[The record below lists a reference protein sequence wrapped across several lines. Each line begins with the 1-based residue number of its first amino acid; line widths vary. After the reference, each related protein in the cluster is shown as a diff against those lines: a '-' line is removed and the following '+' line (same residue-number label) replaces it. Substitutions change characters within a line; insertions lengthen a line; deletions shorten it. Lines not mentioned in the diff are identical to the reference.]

1 MQIDALRRID
11 RYAGIP
17 LCWASSLMRRLY
29 LAIRGE
35 RLAPKPQKVLI
46 IKLSEMGSTVLAY
59 PALAELK
66 RRGPDVQLY
75 FLVFR
80 KNAAIMEVL
89 KLAAAENIITVDYR
103 TPWALLSSG
112 LRAMLRL
119 FRERFD
125 TAIDMDLFSRLTA
138 LISFFVCR
146 GNRVGFHRYN
156 DEGLYRGDLLTH
168 RAIYSP
174 HIHTSAAFTAM
185 VRSLFEKANDEP
197 YYRGSVDSGDLELPV
212 YQPEAIEMESVRQK
226 LVSAG
231 IKPEHDT
238 ILLINPNSSDIFP
251 LRKWPL
257 NYYAQL
263 CRRLLAKLPESVLVI
278 TGVSSEREGAKD
290 LLEQVDCSRC
300 SDFTGKTSF
309 RELLALYSIAAVMVT
324 NDSGPAHFASL
335 LRLPTVVLFG
345 PETPRLY
352 SPIGGKHKDMYANFA
367 CSPCVSVYN
376 GKKSPCRENRCLMAI
391 TPESVFEEMLV
402 LLDGVPGMPPR
413 LVPNRFDLNAAEAN
427 TPKDGNAHP
436 KHGGHSPERSL

>member
-17 LCWASSLMRRLY
+17 LCWASSIMRRLY
-29 LAIRGE
+29 VSIWGE
-35 RLAPKPQKVLI
+35 RLPPKPEKVLI

-66 RRGPDVQLY
+66 RRCPDVQLY
-75 FLVFR
+75 FLVFV
-80 KNAAIMEVL
+80 KNAAIVEIL
-89 KLAAAENIITVDYR
+89 KLTSVQNIITVDYG

-119 FRERFD
+119 FRERID

-168 RAIYSP
+168 RVLYSP
-174 HIHTSAAFTAM
+174 QIHTSAAFI
-185 VRSLFEKANDEP
+185 VLIRSLFEKANDEP
-197 YYRGSVDSGDLELPV
+197 YYRGAVDPGDLVIPI
-212 YQPEAIEMESVRQK
+212 YQPEAIEMESIRQK
-226 LVSAG
+226 LSSAG
-231 IKPEHDT
+231 VKVGAHT
-238 ILLINPNSSDIFP
+238 IVLINPNSSDIFP

-257 NYYAQL
+257 KHYAQL
-263 CRRLLAKLPESVLVI
+263 CRQLLDKIPQCALVI
-278 TGVSSEREGAKD
+278 TGVSSERKD
-290 LLEQVDCSRC
+290 ARYLLEQVDCAQC
-300 SDFTGKTSF
+300 VDFTGKTSF
-309 RELLALYSIAAVMVT
+309 RELLALYSMAAGMVT

-352 SPIGGKHKDMYANFA
+352 SPLGDKHKDMYSNFA

-376 GKKSPCRENRCLMAI
+376 GKKSPCRENRCLIAI
-391 TPESVFEEMLV
+391 TPESVLAALLG
-402 LLDGVPGMPPR
+402 LLDGAQGVPPR
-413 LVPNRFDLNAAEAN
+413 TVPKRFDLDLTAASESA
-427 TPKDGNAHP
+427 
-436 KHGGHSPERSL
+436 RR